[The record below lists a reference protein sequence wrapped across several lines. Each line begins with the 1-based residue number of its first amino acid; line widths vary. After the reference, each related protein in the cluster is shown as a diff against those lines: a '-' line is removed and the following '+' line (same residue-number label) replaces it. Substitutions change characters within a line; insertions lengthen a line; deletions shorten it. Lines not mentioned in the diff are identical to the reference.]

1 MAGEWALPEDMA
13 NSSPPSN
20 NNILGHVLL
29 RLIENSYPSE
39 QQAADTELP
48 SFAVKGC
55 LLGKTLSG
63 KTTILK
69 ALQND
74 IPIRVLSIDTLV
86 QEAIQAFN
94 DGEKNSKAPSMHEDV
109 KEDPEAEQKE
119 MIIPQDKNEPT
130 DTQVPGEATP
140 QKEVGVK
147 TSDFEQFRPS
157 NGFLSLSM
165 RAQLGAKSELMLRR
179 GKSVPDVLLVN
190 ILVNAIKKIPVNQSW
205 VLDGFPMTV
214 N

>member
-1 MAGEWALPEDMA
+1 MTGEWALPEDMA

-69 ALQND
+69 ALQNGKLPLLLFSLLGY
-74 IPIRVLSIDTLV
+74 I
-86 QEAIQAFN
+86 
-94 DGEKNSKAPSMHEDV
+94 H
-109 KEDPEAEQKE
+109 
-119 MIIPQDKNEPT
+119 
-130 DTQVPGEATP
+130 
-140 QKEVGVK
+140 
-147 TSDFEQFRPS
+147 SDH
-157 NGFLSLSM
+157 GYKCLSL
-165 RAQLGAKSELMLRR
+165 
-179 GKSVPDVLLVN
+179 
-190 ILVNAIKKIPVNQSW
+190 
-205 VLDGFPMTV
+205 
-214 N
+214 